1 MTILNTIKEE
11 TKIHHQQVEKVLV
24 QELKNLTDKD
34 NYGRLLERLFL
45 FYKPIETDL
54 HNVID
59 ETLIPDISE
68 RKHTQRILTDLE
80 LLEYEAPKE
89 LSTSRLEISSPSYA
103 LGILYVIE
111 GSTLGGQIISKMIHN
126 NLPMEGIDA
135 TNYFSSYRELNG
147 EMWKKF
153 GNRISEIEDSV
164 DHTELLQGAK
174 DTFNNLK
181 YWLEATKK
189 PLEST
194 NV

>member
-80 LLEYEAPKE
+80 LLEYEAPRE
-89 LSTSRLEISSPSYA
+89 LSTSQLEISSPSYA